1 MSEHLLNIKCV
12 TKTTEHD
19 GSMYGK
25 FVLEPME
32 RGFGT
37 TVGNA
42 LRRVLLS
49 SIEGMAITSARF
61 QGISHEFSTIDG
73 VVEDVLD
80 ILLNLKGVVL
90 KSETGEATVLN
101 LDVSQPGEVLAKHL
115 ELPAGI
121 EVLNPD
127 WLIATLSEGG
137 RLQVELTVEAGTGYM
152 PAEKSQS
159 ALNANHDALP
169 LDASFMPIRRVSYN
183 VEPLRLGQRTD
194 FDSLELELWSDGSV
208 DVTTALSQASNILIE
223 NLLPIASLSGV
234 PTIVVQPVSEKEDI
248 LEETTTS
255 ITIEDLELSVRAF
268 NCLKR
273 ANIHSIQ
280 ELMLKSEHD
289 LLNIKNFGKKSADE
303 VIERMKAFGLDLKPS
318 PEDALMPIAD

>member
-1 MSEHLLNIKCV
+1 MNEHSLNIKCI

-37 TVGNA
+37 TMGNA

-49 SIEGMAITSARF
+49 SIPGCAVTSARF
-61 QGISHEFSTIDG
+61 EGVTHEFSNIEG
-73 VVEDVLD
+73 VVEDVLE
-80 ILLNLKGVVL
+80 ILLNFKGIVL
-90 KSETGEATVLN
+90 QSELGEPAILHLN
-101 LDVSQPGEVLAKHL
+101 VNKAGAVTAKDL
-115 ELPAGI
+115 ELPAGMQ
-121 EVLNPD
+121 VLNPD
-127 WLIATLSEGG
+127 WHLCTLSEGAKIS
-137 RLQVELTVEAGTGYM
+137 VELTAETGVGYVPADKTPPVGT
-152 PAEKSQS
+152 
-159 ALNANHDALP
+159 NHDSLP
-169 LDASFMPIRRVSYN
+169 LDAAFMPIRRVAYN
-183 VEPLRLGQRTD
+183 VESIRVGQRTD
-194 FDSLELELWSDGSV
+194 YDSLELELWSDGSV
-208 DVTTALSQASNILIE
+208 DVTAALSQAANVLIE

-234 PTIVVQPVSEKEDI
+234 PTVVTQPVVEKEEVVDEAI
-248 LEETTTS
+248 PS

-280 ELMLKSEHD
+280 ELMQKSEHD

-303 VIERMKAFGLDLKPS
+303 VIERLKAFGIDLKPS
-318 PEDALMPIAD
+318 PEDALMPSLD

>member
-1 MSEHLLNIKCV
+1 MSEQLLNIKCI

-25 FVLEPME
+25 FAIEPME

-37 TVGNA
+37 TLGNA

-49 SIEGMAITSARF
+49 SMEGLAITSARF
-61 QGISHEFSTIDG
+61 EGVNHEFSNIDG
-73 VVEDVLD
+73 VTEDVLD

-90 KSETGEATVLN
+90 KSDLPAPHVLHLKGN
-101 LDVSQPGEVLAKHL
+101 KVGAITAASLDV
-115 ELPAGI
+115 PAGV

-127 WLIATLSEGG
+127 WHICTLSEGAKIS
-137 RLQVELTVEAGTGYM
+137 VELTAESGFGYVPAETFELPNVEA
-152 PAEKSQS
+152 
-159 ALNANHDALP
+159 LP
-169 LDASFMPIRRVSYN
+169 IDASFMPIRRVAYN
-183 VEPLRLGQRTD
+183 VESIRVGQRSD
-194 FDSLELELWSDGSV
+194 HDCLEIELWSDGSM
-208 DVTTALSQASNILIE
+208 DVTEALSQSATILIE
-223 NLLPIASLSGV
+223 RLMPIASLSGT
-234 PTIVVQPVSEKEDI
+234 PTVVIQPVVD
-248 LEETTTS
+248 EEPTVEEPTTS

-280 ELMLKSEHD
+280 ELLLKSEHD

-318 PEDALMPIAD
+318 PEDAILNVE